1 MFHGAKTASFQ
12 EPFVK
17 NVDLVSFLKG
27 FSTAEQYLG
36 NRNLGIKQYRHME
49 FCQSEY
55 RHMEFCQFHFW
66 HTVFWQCMQIGISIL
81 KLELKQIIVLITTPS
96 RLSWLLTSIV
106 YHTHLKLIIF
116 FITCHQNRFNF
127 GHTNAVNTLPI

>member
-1 MFHGAKTASFQ
+1 MVLLTWTNHKSQYLLESNTQHGA
-12 EPFVK
+12 
-17 NVDLVSFLKG
+17 FL
-27 FSTAEQYLG
+27 AEQYLG
-36 NRNLGIKQYRHME
+36 NRNLGIEQYRHME

-116 FITCHQNRFNF
+116 FITYHQNRFNF